1 MSTKYFEWGSGMK
14 VTSSGENYSDG
25 NPIEFQFSNMPGL
38 AIQGWHN
45 VPVGIRT
52 AIIARLSAAG
62 WIEGEQSKPD

>member
-1 MSTKYFEWGSGMK
+1 MSTKYFEWGGGVK
-14 VTSSGENYSDG
+14 VTTPGDDYSDG
-25 NPIEFQFSNMPGL
+25 NPIEFQFSRMPRL

-45 VPVGIRT
+45 VPAGKRI